1 MNPSMNDERERSLS
15 LGARAAWALGL
26 AGAAALAHGPLALAA
41 LGTLT
46 LASFAGSGRT
56 DALRRLVPAAI
67 TLGLFAFAINAIA
80 QAGPPL
86 FPTWPWSPSTLGVT
100 LGARTGA
107 RLAITALACGW
118 LVTATSPSS
127 AADAFGGALG
137 RTFGRPG
144 EALGLM
150 GMVAL
155 RFGPLAAEEGQR
167 LSRAVAQRAGR
178 KPGLWAAPAIAVPL
192 VLASVRRADRLAY
205 VLAARHWG
213 AGRRT
218 PPAPRARTWRD
229 AAMVFAGAAVLL
241 VAALARA

>member
-1 MNPSMNDERERSLS
+1 MNPSGNDECSRSLS

-26 AGAAALAHGPLALAA
+26 AGAAALVQGWLALGA
-41 LGTLT
+41 LGALT
-46 LASFAGSGRT
+46 LASFMASGRT
-56 DALRRLVPAAI
+56 DALRRLIPAAI
-67 TLGLFAFAINAIA
+67 MLGLFAFGINAVA

-100 LGARTGA
+100 LGARTAA

-137 RTFGRPG
+137 RTFGRAG

-178 KPGLWAAPAIAVPL
+178 KVGLWAAPAIAVPL

-218 PPAPRARTWRD
+218 PPPPRARTWRD
-229 AAMVFAGAAVLL
+229 AVVVFAGVAVLL